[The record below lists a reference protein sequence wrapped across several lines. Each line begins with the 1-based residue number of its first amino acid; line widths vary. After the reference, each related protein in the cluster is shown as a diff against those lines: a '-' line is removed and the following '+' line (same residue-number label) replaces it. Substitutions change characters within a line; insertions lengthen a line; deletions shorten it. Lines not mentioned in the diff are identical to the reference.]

1 MSNRISLS
9 LSNAFDSIS
18 QAQLKTEKNDRG
30 FSETSIIGTHKIVNK
45 KQKKTVMNNTQT
57 E

>member
-18 QAQLKTEKNDRG
+18 QDQLKTEKNDRG